1 MENFAIKIDVQKMQG
16 VFLRNMTSAK
26 TGVTKRI
33 VCIPVDDNPNI
44 YVGEKG
50 IYLNL
55 TANQNRDGQTSQYG
69 DTHYVKADVPKEV
82 YERLTDEQKQQLAI
96 LGNMHPIVPRQQ
108 QAQGTTN
115 SDAPETEPQDD
126 LPF

>member
-55 TANQNRDGQTSQYG
+55 TANQNRDGQPSQYG

-82 YERLTDEQKQQLAI
+82 YEKMTDEQKQQLAI
-96 LGNMHPIVPRQQ
+96 LGNMRPITPRQQ

-115 SDAPETEPQDD
+115 SDAPEGEPEED